1 MAFVYRADRNM
12 NLLNKY
18 NNETFPGEYFNNSS
32 FIKDIDR
39 QSSEFQS
46 NSKRDLYLSKV
57 EDTPG
62 PGSYERNLIKYNYQ
76 NKTKKQKPKDIYEA
90 VKINL
95 IPKEMIKFLEKNQN
109 IAFNSRGQRF
119 NYLIDNFEK
128 NKEYPGPG
136 SYSPNGSSINAKTDY
151 STILFKN
158 NISKKSN
165 SYNHS
170 NIFPTTYSD
179 YRTETIPS
187 KGNLGYEINKKGVQK
202 MVKFKPNDEN
212 LIGPGTY
219 NLTLKKKEN
228 GINWS
233 KTTDEK
239 DPKYEIIKTRKN
251 LNILTDL
258 EQNSKKIENLNNKK
272 KSISKKGFKKFGK
285 NAIFTYHMNR
295 RYNMIRIIKNKLDI
309 EKDLIFDADPGP
321 GYYTPDDIDNFY
333 KTQGIK
339 SNYKNNIS
347 KANSFQSTSPRF
359 NTKKSIL
366 DEKIGPG
373 YYYEKTKPDKIKK
386 FNQKKGHFI
395 NANKD
400 LEENSVFNQ
409 INIKEEFNIPGPG
422 TYENFSSFYPKAIS
436 TNNNFGFNTE
446 RFKQIEKDS
455 GDTTPGPGY
464 YNPNKIN
471 KNNKNIYSKTT
482 NSLPKFS
489 YRNKNIFTN
498 YKNDLINV
506 KENSNITRP
515 KFLVPP
521 IGMYNPYITTTI
533 EYNNKLKINTFT
545 DKTLVGF
552 GSQAKKTRSF
562 GPKENNKSLG
572 PGIYYKNTEKNVKQN
587 MVPFNQNMKRF
598 DYDEKNRNPGPGTY
612 NTDSYDEWN
621 KKSHN
626 ILYV

>member
-219 NLTLKKKEN
+219 NL
-228 GINWS
+228 
-233 KTTDEK
+233 
-239 DPKYEIIKTRKN
+239 
-251 LNILTDL
+251 NIGYDH
-258 EQNSKKIENLNNKK
+258 
-272 KSISKKGFKKFGK
+272 KS
-285 NAIFTYHMNR
+285 
-295 RYNMIRIIKNKLDI
+295 
-309 EKDLIFDADPGP
+309 
-321 GYYTPDDIDNFY
+321 
-333 KTQGIK
+333 
-339 SNYKNNIS
+339 
-347 KANSFQSTSPRF
+347 
-359 NTKKSIL
+359 
-366 DEKIGPG
+366 
-373 YYYEKTKPDKIKK
+373 
-386 FNQKKGHFI
+386 
-395 NANKD
+395 
-400 LEENSVFNQ
+400 
-409 INIKEEFNIPGPG
+409 
-422 TYENFSSFYPKAIS
+422 
-436 TNNNFGFNTE
+436 
-446 RFKQIEKDS
+446 
-455 GDTTPGPGY
+455 
-464 YNPNKIN
+464 
-471 KNNKNIYSKTT
+471 
-482 NSLPKFS
+482 
-489 YRNKNIFTN
+489 
-498 YKNDLINV
+498 
-506 KENSNITRP
+506 
-515 KFLVPP
+515 
-521 IGMYNPYITTTI
+521 
-533 EYNNKLKINTFT
+533 
-545 DKTLVGF
+545 
-552 GSQAKKTRSF
+552 
-562 GPKENNKSLG
+562 
-572 PGIYYKNTEKNVKQN
+572 
-587 MVPFNQNMKRF
+587 
-598 DYDEKNRNPGPGTY
+598 
-612 NTDSYDEWN
+612 
-621 KKSHN
+621 
-626 ILYV
+626 